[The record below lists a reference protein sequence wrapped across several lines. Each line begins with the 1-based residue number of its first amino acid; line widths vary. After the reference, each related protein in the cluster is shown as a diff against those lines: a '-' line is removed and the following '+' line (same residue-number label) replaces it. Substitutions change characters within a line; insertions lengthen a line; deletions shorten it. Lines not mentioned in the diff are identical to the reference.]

1 MSLKILYL
9 DEEKSRAVTKA
20 LSRHGRVF
28 HAADIGDALPLLLE
42 NDFDY
47 YFVDAD
53 TPQAQAFLGHLEHD
67 PHLVAPR
74 AVVLL
79 TNNEDEDC
87 SAWGVDTFITHD
99 RIGQD
104 VPYVFSHLRGEEAE
118 PTKVLTIVPGNGAG
132 AEDARGRL
140 RAFEGHPA
148 GGRAGGGVQP
158 PGPRRE
164 AHRMDLEDTEGNA
177 CSREENAAPGRERP
191 ERKGPVAV
199 DGRNRAG
206 RFLLVASVSLVVA
219 LGVWGFVRG
228 PLSADSARDH
238 GGFEGAEM
246 VGAESPPVNAEL
258 VVPESGKP
266 GEGSGEEEAFVE
278 SEAEGVRVGTTAD
291 SAGVDRQDTVEATVA
306 PVQSPSPVPVASEN
320 HAPVV
325 NISGPSTVN
334 QGQTVTYSAS
344 GSDPDG
350 DPLTLS
356 WTSRTVQFNTTD
368 AVTLTV
374 TATDSRGASS
384 TASMI
389 VHVI

>member
-1 MSLKILYL
+1 MKIMYL
-9 DEEKSRAVTKA
+9 DEKKKRAVTKA

-28 HAADIGDALPLLLE
+28 YAASVGDALPLLLE

-67 PHLVAPR
+67 PHLVDPR

-87 SAWGVDTFITHD
+87 SAWRVDTFITHG

-104 VPYVFSHLRGEEAE
+104 VPYVFSHLRGEAAE
-118 PTKVLTIVPGNGAG
+118 PTKVFAIVPGDGAV

-140 RAFEGHPA
+140 RAFEGHPTGA
-148 GGRAGGGVQP
+148 RAGGNVQP
-158 PGPRRE
+158 PGPRRD
-164 AHRMDLEDTEGNA
+164 AHRMDREDAGRGV
-177 CSREENAAPGRERP
+177 CSRGAEDAHDHERP
-191 ERKGPVAV
+191 ERKGPVTA
-199 DGRNRAG
+199 DKRRRAG
-206 RFLLVASVSLVVA
+206 RFLLLASVSLVMA
-219 LGVWGFVRG
+219 LGVWGFVWG
-228 PLSADSARDH
+228 PLGADSARDH
-238 GGFEGAEM
+238 RGFEGAET
-246 VGAESPPVNAEL
+246 VEAESTPVDARPAA
-258 VVPESGKP
+258 PESGKP
-266 GEGSGEEEAFVE
+266 GEVPDEVEALVEGETQ
-278 SEAEGVRVGTTAD
+278 GVRAGTTTD
-291 SAGVDRQDTVEATVA
+291 SAGVDRQAPVEATVA
-306 PVQSPSPVPVASEN
+306 PVEDPSPAPAASEN

-325 NISGPSTVN
+325 SINGPSTVN

-356 WTSRTVQFNTTD
+356 WTSRTIQFNTTD

-374 TATDSRGASS
+374 TVTDSRGASS
-384 TASMI
+384 TASKTI
-389 VHVI
+389 HVI